1 MKFRKF
7 AAAAAAVAVLGAAA
21 PVMGLTNPLG
31 VTASAAEM
39 KLLTT
44 DNVFDKYDS
53 VMYLGEGYYVMYNGY
68 NAGAEIVYCGT
79 DVIDSW
85 RKTGKLEVK
94 TVSCG
99 TDISGMTFKSGTINK
114 NGGIVKLVSTAQNED
129 GMSIGICHV
138 FTLDKAK
145 NEFTEAYSYQMPSIW
160 SNASSRNDG
169 YSFVEDKKDWQ
180 TKEYTYSV
188 YDTKGN
194 RTQKTVSPKNYDGA
208 EQFESDLVSFVECYG
223 EGKYVGFAC
232 VADYA
237 TEKSLTISESF
248 EAQTFLYEI
257 SGINKDGSLT
267 PLTEVRSYGNEIIP
281 ALFGGENFVAWKNYE
296 DGCYY
301 VMTLDDNKTYKLES
315 NDKFNYIAEVIGKK
329 VVVEKRGI
337 GMPDG
342 GYPRMVF
349 DLETGK
355 MLAEDERSMTSN
367 DGGKIFTSKA
377 KGYDGEWRY
386 FDENLKLLGSF
397 PDAGSFIEGNQY
409 APVVQDGKGWLV
421 DRNMNQVSEK
431 IDAVGCTTLGKDLFR
446 FKTSE
451 SGDYVLV
458 TSSESGAVD
467 VPTTPETPEKP
478 VKKVEFKN
486 EDANAVV
493 TANEGAV
500 PEGAEFAVKPLAD
513 ENTETRSFFD
523 LSFTKDGESVQPKGE
538 VAVKLPVPEALK
550 GKDINVYRVETDGKY
565 TKLKAKTEGDF
576 VTFTTSHFS
585 KYLLTSDT
593 IADAVPENPDTGV
606 IFGFAA
612 IAISGA
618 AVLVSRKKHR

>member
-7 AAAAAAVAVLGAAA
+7 AATAAAVAVLGAVA
-21 PVMGLTNPLG
+21 PVVGLSDPLG
-31 VTASAAEM
+31 MTASAAEM

-44 DNVFDKYDS
+44 DNVFGKYDS
-53 VMYLGEGYYVMYNGY
+53 VIGLGEGYYVMYNGY
-68 NAGAEIVYCGT
+68 SAGAEIVYCGT

-85 RKTGKLEVK
+85 RKTGKPEVK

-99 TDISGMTFKSGTINK
+99 TDISGMTFKSGIIDK
-114 NGGIVKLVSTAQNED
+114 NGGIVKLVSTSQND
-129 GMSIGICHV
+129 TICHV

-145 NEFTEAYSYQMPSIW
+145 NEFTEAYSYPIQSVW

-169 YSFVEDKKDWQ
+169 YSFVKDEPNWQ
-180 TKEYTYSV
+180 TWECTYSV
-188 YDTKGN
+188 YDAKGN
-194 RTQKTVSPKNYDGA
+194 MTQKTISPKNNNISIEDSGMC
-208 EQFESDLVSFVECYG
+208 ERVSFIDCYG

-237 TEKSLTISESF
+237 TEKTMTISESF
-248 EAQTFLYEI
+248 EAPTFIYEI
-257 SGINKDGSLT
+257 NGINKDGSLT
-267 PLTEVRSYGNEIIP
+267 PLTEVRSYGNELIP
-281 ALFGGENFVAWKNYE
+281 VFFGGENFVAWKNYE

-315 NDKFNYIAEVIGKK
+315 NDKFNSIAEVIGKK
-329 VVVEKRGI
+329 VTVEKRSNY
-337 GMPDG
+337 MPDG

-355 MLAEDERSMTSN
+355 MLAENEYSMTSN
-367 DGGKIFTSKA
+367 DGGKIFMSKA

-386 FDENLKLLGSF
+386 FDENLKKLGTFS
-397 PDAGSFIEGNQY
+397 DAGSFIEGNQY

-451 SGDYVLV
+451 SGDYILV

-467 VPTTPETPEKP
+467 VPTTPETPETPEKP

-500 PEGAEFAVKPLAD
+500 PEGAELAVKALAD

-523 LSFTKDGESVQPKGE
+523 ISFAKDGKDVQPKGA
-538 VAVKLPVPEALK
+538 VSVKLPVPEALK
-550 GKDINVYRVETDGKY
+550 GKDINVYRVEADGKY
-565 TKLKAKTEGDF
+565 TKLNAKVDGDF

-585 KYLLTSDT
+585 KYLITTDT
-593 IADAVPENPDTGV
+593 IAEAVPENPDTGIV
-606 IFGFAA
+606 FAFSA
-612 IAISGA
+612 IALSGA
-618 AVLVSRKKHR
+618 AVLVSRKKIR